1 MEFIVEKV
9 SVNHI
14 NPFLMSASQVL
25 EQVCGIKTKVGS
37 ISKDNPMIDGEPL
50 FIMLGIT
57 GEMTGQVCI
66 VFDID
71 VAKDI
76 ASRMMMGM
84 PVPEIDEMAK
94 SALSELGNMIMG
106 NAATLLAN
114 SGTLIDI
121 TPPTLG
127 TGSAKIGA
135 PNMTCIKVPLLF
147 EDSEIRMF
155 FLLKLA

>member
-1 MEFIVEKV
+1 MAGIVSAE
-9 SVNHI
+9 HI
-14 NPFLMSASQVL
+14 NPFLVSARQIIN
-25 EQVCGIKTKVGS
+25 QVCGIQIEIGQ
-37 ISKDNPMIDGEPL
+37 ISKDNMVIDGEPM

-57 GEMTGQVCI
+57 GEITGQVCI
-66 VFDID
+66 VFDLD

-84 PVPEIDEMAK
+84 PVTEIDDMAK

-106 NAATLLAN
+106 NAATLLSN
-114 SGTLIDI
+114 NKVMIDI

-127 TGSAKIGA
+127 TGKAKLVS
-135 PNMTCIKVPLLF
+135 PNITSIKVPLLY
-147 EDSEIRMF
+147 EGGELRLF